1 MSPSSGTGWPRGR
14 FGWIAGT
21 VILLVL
27 GIIVGQVLG
36 SVWLGLLLAVLVSIG
51 WMIAYESWRGGR
63 VGKLD
68 DPDDDGARL

>member
-1 MSPSSGTGWPRGR
+1 MTSSSGTGWPRGR
-14 FGWIAGT
+14 IGWIAGT

-27 GIIVGQVLG
+27 GVIVGQVLQN
-36 SVWLGLLLAVLVSIG
+36 VPLGLLLAVLIALG

-63 VGKLD
+63 LGTLD